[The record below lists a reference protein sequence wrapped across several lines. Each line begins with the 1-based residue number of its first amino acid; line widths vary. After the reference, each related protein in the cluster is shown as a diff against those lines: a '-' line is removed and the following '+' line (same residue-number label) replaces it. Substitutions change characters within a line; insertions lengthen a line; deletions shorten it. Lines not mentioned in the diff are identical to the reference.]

1 MTRILGAL
9 ILLVVFAVP
18 AVFGPAWA
26 FFIVALIIL
35 PISLHELY
43 RVGLDAGA
51 RPLGL
56 IGLVG
61 SFPYLYTIYM
71 GFFPGA
77 LLAICGT
84 GLVILAAGLYL
95 FEKGKATARQASFA
109 LSGLIYPLALLSF
122 WILVRNGADGRFWM
136 IFGLLA
142 TFLADIGAYYTGK
155 NLGRHAL
162 AKRLSPKKTVEG
174 LFGGIGLSVLGASLF
189 FLLYSRFFPLAVP
202 YPLWVIP
209 LLAGAI
215 SLLDLVGD
223 LCASMYKRDFQV
235 KDLGSLIPG
244 HGGMLDRMDGIV
256 PVGIFLYF
264 VLQVLQ

>member
-9 ILLVVFAVP
+9 ILLVIFAVP
-18 AVFGPAWA
+18 AVFGPVWA
-26 FFIVALIIL
+26 FFIIVLIVL

-71 GFFPGA
+71 GSFTAA
-77 LLAICGT
+77 LLTICGT
-84 GLVILAAGLYL
+84 GLAILAAGLYL
-95 FEKGKATARQASFA
+95 FEKGKATARQVSFA
-109 LSGLIYPLALLSF
+109 LAGLIYPLALLSF
-122 WILVRNGADGRFWM
+122 WILVRGGTDGRFWM

-142 TFLADIGAYYTGK
+142 TFLADVGAYYTGK

-174 LFGGIGLSVLGASLF
+174 LFGGIALSVLGASLF
-189 FLLYSRFFPLAVP
+189 FVLYSRFFPLEAL
-202 YPLWVIP
+202 YPFWVFPI
-209 LLAGAI
+209 LAGVI

-223 LCASMYKRDFQV
+223 LSASMYKRDFQV
-235 KDLGSLIPG
+235 KDLGTLIPG
-244 HGGMLDRMDGIV
+244 HGGMLDRMDGVV

-264 VLQVLQ
+264 VMQVLQ

>member
-9 ILLVVFAVP
+9 ILLAVFAVP

-26 FFIVALIIL
+26 FFVIALIVL
-35 PISLHELY
+35 PISLNELY

-71 GFFPGA
+71 GSLTGA

-95 FEKGKATARQASFA
+95 FEKGKATARQTSFA

-122 WILVRNGADGRFWM
+122 WILVRNGTDGRFWM

-174 LFGGIGLSVLGASLF
+174 LFGGIALSVLGASLF
-189 FLLYSRFFPLAVP
+189 FVVYSRFFPLAAP
-202 YPLWVIP
+202 CPLWLVP

-223 LCASMYKRDFQV
+223 LSASMYKRDFQV

-256 PVGIFLYF
+256 PVGVFLYF
-264 VLQVLQ
+264 VVRVLQ